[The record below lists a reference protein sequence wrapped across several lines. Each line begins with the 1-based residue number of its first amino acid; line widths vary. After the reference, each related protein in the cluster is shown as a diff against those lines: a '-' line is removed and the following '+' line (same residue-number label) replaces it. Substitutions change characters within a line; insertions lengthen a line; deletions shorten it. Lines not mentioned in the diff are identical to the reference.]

1 MKRQNVRGTTVV
13 AVRRGF
19 RVGTSALVAAV
30 LVLAWPAAAAAANRD
45 LADADVRAAIEDE
58 FQGDRGV
65 PFHTMNVEVAEGV
78 ATLTGT
84 VDTLLARRRA
94 VDLASA
100 IKGVRSVVDRLQ
112 VDAAPRPD
120 AELHQAIEAA
130 MQADAAADAYEVRV
144 SVSGGVATLAGTV
157 DSWQEKQIVS
167 RVAESVEGVRDVR
180 NQVTVAVP
188 PARPDTE
195 LEAEIRGRLRR
206 DARVDDGLV
215 SVSVRDGLARLTGS
229 VGSALEKGYAKGL
242 ARVPGVRAV
251 DVGGLD
257 VEWWARDD
265 MRRDKYV
272 LLSDEQLKR
281 AVEDALGYDPRVL
294 SFDPIV
300 EVRGGVVTLGGTVDN
315 LEARRAAERDARNT
329 VGVVDVRNHLRVRP
343 RATATDEELAQGVR
357 QALARDPYMRDFVVS
372 VTASSGE
379 VRLAGEADS
388 EFEKVYAE
396 TVAAGVPGVVDVRN
410 DMRVRAPRRRADRAI
425 ERDIEDELLWSPFVD
440 SDEVNVTVRNGV
452 ATLTGSVD
460 TWADYAWAEENA
472 REGGARAVENDL
484 SVRNGQGA
492 FWDFVDVL

>member
-1 MKRQNVRGTTVV
+1 
-13 AVRRGF
+13 
-19 RVGTSALVAAV
+19 
-30 LVLAWPAAAAAANRD
+30 
-45 LADADVRAAIEDE
+45 
-58 FQGDRGV
+58 
-65 PFHTMNVEVAEGV
+65 
-78 ATLTGT
+78 
-84 VDTLLARRRA
+84 
-94 VDLASA
+94 
-100 IKGVRSVVDRLQ
+100 
-112 VDAAPRPD
+112 
-120 AELHQAIEAA
+120 
-130 MQADAAADAYEVRV
+130 
-144 SVSGGVATLAGTV
+144 
-157 DSWQEKQIVS
+157 
-167 RVAESVEGVRDVR
+167 
-180 NQVTVAVP
+180 
-188 PARPDTE
+188 
-195 LEAEIRGRLRR
+195 
-206 DARVDDGLV
+206 
-215 SVSVRDGLARLTGS
+215 
-229 VGSALEKGYAKGL
+229 
-242 ARVPGVRAV
+242 VPGVRAV